1 MATLASSQSFL
12 LEGEVTHPFE
22 KELDNI
28 HIFNTNTFKG
38 TVTDINGRYTISVSI
53 GDTLS
58 ISALQYEKVSIAISL
73 EHYVTKKLSI
83 ELTDITNE
91 LDEIFLRNHNLTGDL
106 DKDSKSI
113 KTNAPVSPFS
123 LGIVKKEVRVLT
135 QSERQLKTASYGAGA
150 MSLDGII
157 NAISGRTKMLKKR
170 VEVDKTN
177 VRIENLLA
185 KFPLPYLVEELKIEE
200 DAIYDFLYYCEADP
214 DFLETIRKDRITI
227 LHFLREKAVAYLK
240 LQGDE

>member
-91 LDEIFLRNHNLTGDL
+91 LDEIF
-106 DKDSKSI
+106 
-113 KTNAPVSPFS
+113 
-123 LGIVKKEVRVLT
+123 
-135 QSERQLKTASYGAGA
+135 
-150 MSLDGII
+150 
-157 NAISGRTKMLKKR
+157 
-170 VEVDKTN
+170 
-177 VRIENLLA
+177 
-185 KFPLPYLVEELKIEE
+185 
-200 DAIYDFLYYCEADP
+200 
-214 DFLETIRKDRITI
+214 
-227 LHFLREKAVAYLK
+227 
-240 LQGDE
+240 